1 MRQQTK
7 SNKRNQKKGTRKHGR
22 KVCGGYP
29 QKASA
34 NFLFEKMH
42 TSPNLKVR
50 VFVNDKPDM
59 PKSMIDFGALSSLI
73 SFYMT
78 KMNEQI
84 SVIKN
89 GDVKPPRILKSV
101 NFYLDNREVPI
112 FEYPPKKIVQ
122 CKNHPKSKLQVTEV
136 ELINDNKNEEEKN
149 RKGEKKG
156 NNK

>member
-1 MRQQTK
+1 
-7 SNKRNQKKGTRKHGR
+7 
-22 KVCGGYP
+22 
-29 QKASA
+29 
-34 NFLFEKMH
+34 MH

-59 PKSMIDFGALSSLI
+59 PKSIIDFGALSSLI

-84 SVIKN
+84 SVLKN

-122 CKNHPKSKLQVTEV
+122 CKNHPKLNLQVVEA
-136 ELINDNKNEEEKN
+136 ELINDTKNEEGKN
-149 RKGEKKG
+149 RKKRQQ
-156 NNK
+156 